1 MNALAVHPRRV
12 PEESLDNPS
21 RTSQV
26 PTVVTQSEQHLPSS
40 LLIYLLP
47 AVPAPLCLGTR
58 FKDKPSALKSFSQA
72 LLLGKSFL
80 NK

>member
-26 PTVVTQSEQHLPSS
+26 PTVVTQSEQHLPS

-47 AVPAPLCLGTR
+47 AVPAPLCLGTC

-72 LLLGKSFL
+72 LLLGKSSL